1 MFMSILYYY
10 LLLYDI
16 LIFFLF
22 LFNLFMQKHDDIIHL
37 FFDFDILL
45 KKAFLYQISLLLYY
59 INAKFLIIHLDLIL
73 FIRHLLPIH
82 KIIIT
87 SIFIY
92 NNIINNLFRNLNL
105 SIYYKIICRI
115 NSKIYY
121 LY

>member
-1 MFMSILYYY
+1 MSILYYY